1 MSRRKLF
8 ESQQPGVQPIG
19 PGPAYVSVEGLRQ
32 HLAEFLLYSARPVV
46 IMRGR
51 SEVGYFL
58 PARCWRERDDDP
70 DAADATRELLDAAG
84 FQAEDIERAEQMYNQ
99 MRERTV
105 RHRGSRALPGATS
118 PT

>member
-8 ESQQPGVQPIG
+8 QG
-19 PGPAYVSVEGLRQ
+19 PDADHTLLGKGPAYVSVEGLRQ
-32 HLAEFLLYSARPVV
+32 HLAEFLLYAGRPVV

-70 DAADATRELLDAAG
+70 LAASATDDLLDAAG
-84 FQAEDIERAEQMYNQ
+84 FQAEDIQRSEQEFAQ
-99 MRERTV
+99 MRQRTV
-105 RHRGSRALPGATS
+105 LHARRAP
-118 PT
+118 PR